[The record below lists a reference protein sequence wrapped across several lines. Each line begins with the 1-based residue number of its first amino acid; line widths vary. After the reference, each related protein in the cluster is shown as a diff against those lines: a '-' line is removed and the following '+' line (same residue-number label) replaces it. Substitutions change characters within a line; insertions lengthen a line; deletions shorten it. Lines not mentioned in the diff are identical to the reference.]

1 MKSKM
6 FKKSIAVIL
15 AVLTALSVL
24 AFAPVTADAAA
35 IVTTASQKTFTIRG
49 ASYSYY
55 MPKINL
61 SSYGANLVNADI
73 KSQYDSKV
81 SSAQTAANKG
91 YSPTVTGMYY
101 TYADNKG
108 IVSVVLE
115 FRYDGNYSNYHV
127 YNLRKSDGKIL
138 NNDEVAKA
146 FSTTYAAAKS
156 VVKWKIKDEFYN
168 LSAAAKKNSPWQT
181 QRSRSITDS
190 NLNNTVLC
198 AGPNG
203 LKAYYY
209 IYWIAGAE
217 RYVHN
222 TLVYSTSNPTVNAHG
237 TNNGAQI
244 TWGKVSGVP
253 KYRVYKKV
261 NGSWKKLGDTKGT
274 SFVDKSA
281 KAGNTYYYTVRG
293 VTGDSSAFMTGY
305 NTSGKALRFLYT
317 PQITKLET
325 SDVGIKLTWNNAYT
339 GVKYRVYFKNSSGKW
354 QNLGDVSGSSVNCY
368 CYGSGG
374 KFTYTVRAVS
384 SDGKQFLSGYNTS
397 GKGMKWVSTPQIS
410 SLYNTPGGV
419 QLSWNKPTGTEKFRI
434 YRKTGN
440 GSWQK
445 LADTTA
451 TSFKDSS
458 ARNGVTYSYTVRCIS
473 SSGKSFQSYYNTTGK
488 KITCYR

>member
-1 MKSKM
+1 M
-6 FKKSIAVIL
+6 FHIKNLSIADNIVFPAFQLGNRSRKAIVCDAENL
-15 AVLTALSVL
+15 MKKMGIISV
-24 AFAPVTADAAA
+24 ADHNIRKVSGGQLQRAA
-35 IVTTASQKTFTIRG
+35 ICRAMINRPDILFGDEPTGALDSSSTKEVMDILEEINFGGTTILLVTHDAKVASR
-49 ASYSYY
+49 
-55 MPKINL
+55 
-61 SSYGANLVNADI
+61 ADRI
-73 KSQYDSKV
+73 IY
-81 SSAQTAANKG
+81 
-91 YSPTVTGMYY
+91 
-101 TYADNKG
+101 
-108 IVSVVLE
+108 LE
-115 FRYDGNYSNYHV
+115 DG
-127 YNLRKSDGKIL
+127 
-138 NNDEVAKA
+138 
-146 FSTTYAAAKS
+146 
-156 VVKWKIKDEFYN
+156 KIKDEFYN

-410 SLYNTPGGV
+410 SLYNTSGGV

-458 ARNGVTYSYTVRCIS
+458 ASNGVTYSYTVRCIS